1 MFLGVWSFFFVHKS
15 FYSRAKGLHKS
26 LVLELGKSK
35 KDRPIIKLLIISPLF
50 KRCALRYS
58 GLNSFHRRLF
68 AVEQSFLL
76 P

>member
-1 MFLGVWSFFFVHKS
+1 MAFFFVHKS

-26 LVLELGKSK
+26 LLLELGKTK
-35 KDRPIIKLLIISPLF
+35 KSIPIIKLLVTLPLF

-68 AVEQSFLL
+68 AVEQSFFVALVEFD
-76 P
+76 